1 MRYSIVSVLV
11 CLTIGIAVLFG
22 TEQIVWETTY
32 SFQWQSKSSST
43 KHRFKQN
50 DTESDESATT
60 TPSSPSSSS
69 RGPYHSWDSPDGIDL
84 HLLHQY
90 INTSLHDPFRGN
102 DIRSYSDR
110 VLQPLPVLI
119 YERQFWFPQHL
130 MDIATVAKRLLVD
143 TKLIQCFQQALLQ
156 QDEQISKHFSTLA
169 RYLDNNNATSAVPLI
184 LFMGD
189 YTGCSDPAFHKQQ
202 RHPRHD
208 DNVPM
213 FTNAYA
219 VGCRSKFPFPTYKT
233 YPMHMDDDALQQ
245 NNSTVIAQ
253 YNAEKYPWN
262 SKIKKAY
269 WRGACVGT
277 VRQTFH
283 QQVAAAAAAD
293 NRSSLDTIFD
303 VPIVCDP
310 SRHHGQHID
319 PPERPMAYQI
329 ALDMDGVSWSERF
342 TRYLCYNSAIV
353 KIVADA
359 DADSSADVEMEEYY
373 MVDLI
378 PGVHFIPASVTN
390 VTTVVQQVLEQPE
403 YLQQVAQNANQWCQ
417 ERILP
422 IQELHYDFQ
431 SVLNGYLELL
441 LDRKDAK
448 WKVWQEQYLPE
459 LLQQAPVWT
468 NLMGQTR
475 VWNNTQMMMRE

>member
-1 MRYSIVSVLV
+1 MDDES
-11 CLTIGIAVLFG
+11 
-22 TEQIVWETTY
+22 
-32 SFQWQSKSSST
+32 
-43 KHRFKQN
+43 HN
-50 DTESDESATT
+50 DTVSIT
-60 TPSSPSSSS
+60 
-69 RGPYHSWDSPDGIDL
+69 
-84 HLLHQY
+84 QY
-90 INTSLHDPFRGN
+90 
-102 DIRSYSDR
+102 
-110 VLQPLPVLI
+110 
-119 YERQFWFPQHL
+119 
-130 MDIATVAKRLLVD
+130 K
-143 TKLIQCFQQALLQ
+143 
-156 QDEQISKHFSTLA
+156 
-169 RYLDNNNATSAVPLI
+169 
-184 LFMGD
+184 
-189 YTGCSDPAFHKQQ
+189 
-202 RHPRHD
+202 
-208 DNVPM
+208 
-213 FTNAYA
+213 
-219 VGCRSKFPFPTYKT
+219 
-233 YPMHMDDDALQQ
+233 
-245 NNSTVIAQ
+245 
-253 YNAEKYPWN
+253 EKYPWN

-283 QQVAAAAAAD
+283 QQVAAAAD
-293 NRSSLDTIFD
+293 VRSLDTIFD
-303 VPIVCDP
+303 VPVVCDP
-310 SRHHGQHID
+310 SRHHGRHVD

-329 ALDMDGVSWSERF
+329 ALVDINGISWSERF

-359 DADSSADVEMEEYY
+359 DADSSAVEMEEYY

-441 LDRKDAK
+441 LDRKDVN
-448 WKVWQEQYLPE
+448 WNTKVWQEQYLPE

-475 VWNNTQMMMRE
+475 VWNNTQMMQE